1 MFRSDGD
8 PPASH
13 TRRASPLTV
22 GGCLDGARLVAP
34 LLPGV
39 VAFASAFGAA
49 AAQKGLTLAQ
59 ALSMSAFVY
68 AGASQMVALE
78 LWRETWSI
86 STLLGVMA
94 VTATVNARMILM
106 GASIQPWLAG
116 QPAPQNAINLFFLT
130 DANWLIGMRYRSE
143 GGHDLGV
150 LFGAGIVLW
159 VVWVLATLPGYLAGA
174 LVTEPTRYGLDLV
187 MPIFFSA
194 MIVPLWKGFRPALPW
209 AVAGLVALVVDAL
222 LPGYLFIL
230 AGALAG
236 AATGAVLPDDHA

>member
-8 PPASH
+8 PPPSQARH
-13 TRRASPLTV
+13 VSPLSV
-22 GGCLDGARLVAP
+22 GGCLHGARLVAP

-78 LWRETWSI
+78 LWREAWSI

-116 QPAPQNAINLFFLT
+116 QPVPQNAINLFFLT
-130 DANWLIGMRYRSE
+130 DANWLIGMRYRAE
-143 GGHDLGV
+143 GGNDLGV
-150 LFGAGIVLW
+150 LFGAGIALW
-159 VVWVLATLPGYLAGA
+159 VVWVLATLPGFLAGA

-209 AVAGLVALVVDAL
+209 AVAGLVAVLVDAL

-236 AATGAVLPDDHA
+236 AATGALLPDDHA